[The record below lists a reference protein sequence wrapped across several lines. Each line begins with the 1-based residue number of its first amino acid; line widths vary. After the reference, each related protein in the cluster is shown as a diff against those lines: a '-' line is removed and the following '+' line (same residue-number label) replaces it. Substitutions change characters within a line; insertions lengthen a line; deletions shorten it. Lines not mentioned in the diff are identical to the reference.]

1 MSNQA
6 KEVSKEEELSLND
19 FGTTGPV
26 ANAETSTLELSVS
39 SFPQEFFVV
48 NKNPDMIFTGH
59 ILQDED
65 YNSFLV
71 VTSLAELLGSDV
83 KKRSLYLAQT
93 ASQENFVLSVAA
105 PSAKNNQNSWVRSG
119 QEAIKKGMSKHV
131 RVTRGS
137 DAFRVIESQR
147 PYPKTQW
154 PELALEEMIEQAF
167 SDRMITDMEHPLVK
181 ELLGL

>member
-1 MSNQA
+1 MSNQV
-6 KEVSKEEELSLND
+6 KEESKVEELSLND

-26 ANAETSTLELSVS
+26 ANVEKSTMELSVS

-48 NKNPDMIFTGH
+48 NKNPEMLFTGY

-65 YNSFLV
+65 YNSYLV

-93 ASQENFVLSVAA
+93 ASHENFVLSVAA
-105 PSAKNNQNSWVRSG
+105 PTPKNSQNSWVRSG
-119 QEAIKKGMSKHV
+119 QEAVKKAISKHV
-131 RVTRGS
+131 RVTRGN

-147 PYPKTQW
+147 PYPKTVW
-154 PELALEEMIEQAF
+154 PELALEDMIEQAF
-167 SDRMITDMEHPLVK
+167 SERMITDMEHPLVK
-181 ELLGL
+181 ELLGS